1 MRRLGFILMAALGL
15 TSCLS
20 GPLLDDSPVI
30 QGEVSISLRQ
40 EHDMT
45 ATKAD
50 EGLPEVDDF
59 IVEVHETATSRL
71 FFRKTYAEAQG
82 VKIPLNKGEHRLF
95 AYYGNP
101 QKAGFKACYYVAETF
116 FDVKANEHVQVDAV
130 ARLENA
136 KVAVNFGPT
145 LDFDY
150 EHYYAEVVAS
160 NGAKLN
166 FLQSETRAG
175 YVPVGEI
182 SLNLYVY
189 AQDKWLVYKTE
200 PIVCEAGDFVTFNLD
215 TKRMGDLSVEIL
227 IDNGVDSVVKE
238 ITVPAEA
245 APVEAPAVTVNGFED
260 NRFAACEADP
270 TRHEGYKADIVAMG
284 GIESCVLNISS
295 SYLASKGIPS
305 SVDLASLDP
314 AVAEALKSVGLGFL
328 RDMAG
333 KRLAYVDFSGF
344 INYVSQNV
352 AYQQDY
358 ESSLADFSLTVTD
371 QLGRTASSQV
381 YTCAIEKSQAEIMF
395 KDYDIWATRLAGVTL
410 NVTKGD
416 PSKFVLKCV
425 KASDMLYSDV
435 KTIQPQ
441 SVIGKKV
448 TFGSFNGLNPGTGYK
463 VWAVYNGNSYNKTS
477 EISFTTET
485 AQQIGNSGFE
495 SYTVNT
501 FKGTHTINW
510 VDLWASGTEA
520 WWATNSSI
528 TLDKSNTAAY
538 ATYKSFPTVNLT
550 SSSPHSGSFAIT
562 IASVAVGDASSEW
575 NLLNSWGDAQ
585 VGEVFIGKADNST
598 EHNGSH
604 VEDGHAFASRPYSM
618 SYWYKLNSYESDP
631 YYVEIQILDKD
642 GEVIGSAKKLDG
654 NATVS
659 SWTQVTLPI
668 EYTVTDKKADK
679 IYVIFKSSATGKKN
693 SRKYSLSRYD
703 SGEGS
708 VNIHAGN
715 ILWIDDVNLNY

>member
-1 MRRLGFILMAALGL
+1 MAALGM

-20 GPLLDDSPVI
+20 GPTWDDSPVT

-40 EHDMT
+40 DPDMA
-45 ATKAD
+45 ATRAED
-50 EGLPEVDDF
+50 ELPEVNDF

-71 FFRKTYAEAQG
+71 FFRKTYADAQG
-82 VKIPLNKGEHRLF
+82 VRISLNKGEHRLF
-95 AYYGNP
+95 AYYGDP
-101 QKAGFKACYYVAETF
+101 HKAGFKACYYVAETF

-145 LDFDY
+145 LNFDY
-150 EHYYAEVVAS
+150 DQYYAEVVAS
-160 NGAKLN
+160 NSAKLT
-166 FLQSETRAG
+166 FLKSETRAG
-175 YVPVGEI
+175 YVPVGEV

-189 AQDKWLVYKTE
+189 VQDKWLVYRTE
-200 PIVCEAGDFVTFNLD
+200 PMTCEARDFITFNVD
-215 TKRMGDLSVEIL
+215 TRRMGNLSVEIL

-238 ITVPAEA
+238 ISVPAEA
-245 APVEAPAVTVNGFED
+245 APIDGPTVTYSGFED
-260 NRFAACEADP
+260 NRVYAYEADLA
-270 TRHEGYKADIVAMG
+270 RHEGYKANIVAMG
-284 GIESCVLNISS
+284 GIESCVLEINSS
-295 SYLASKGIPS
+295 FLSSKGVPS
-305 SVDLASLDP
+305 SVDLAALDSDM
-314 AVAEALKSVGLGFL
+314 AEVLKSIGLVYL
-328 RDMAG
+328 RDMSG
-333 KRLAYVDFSGF
+333 KRLAYVDFSGVV
-344 INYVSQNV
+344 NYVSQHAV
-352 AYQQDY
+352 YHPDY
-358 ESSLADFSLTVTD
+358 ELSLADFSFIVTD
-371 QLGRTASSQV
+371 QLGKTVSSQKFTV
-381 YTCAIEKSQAEIMF
+381 AMATSQGTITF
-395 KDYDIWATRLAGVTL
+395 NDYDLWPTRLASLTL

-416 PSKFVLKCV
+416 PSRFVLKCV

-448 TFGSFNGLNPGTGYK
+448 TFGAFTGLTAGTGYK
-463 VWAVYNGNSYNKTS
+463 VWAVYNGNAYNKTS
-477 EISFTTET
+477 ELAFTTET

-495 SYTVNT
+495 SYTVNS

-510 VDLWASGTEA
+510 VDLWASGSDP

-528 TLDKSNTAAY
+528 TLDKSNTAGY

-575 NLLNSWGDAQ
+575 NLLNSWGDAK
-585 VGEVFIGKADNST
+585 VGEVFVGQADNSS
-598 EHNGSH
+598 EHNGTH
-604 VEDGHAFASRPYSM
+604 IEDGHSFASRPSSM
-618 SYWYKLNSYESDP
+618 SYWYKLDSYESDP

-679 IYVIFKSSATGKKN
+679 IYVIFKSSATGKTA
-693 SRKYSLSRYD
+693 SRKFSLSRYD

-715 ILWIDDVNLNY
+715 VLWLDDVKLNY